1 MKNENSQVAP
11 RLEDDYK
18 STTEKV
24 SAAGTGKEDFHQE
37 KERENQPEKD
47 INDDEQEGDVNND
60 DDDNNIIINDDV
72 DSTDNDINES
82 DDSEDEVPFT

>member
-37 KERENQPEKD
+37 KERENQPEQD
-47 INDDEQEGDVNND
+47 INDDEQEGDVNNAD
-60 DDDNNIIINDDV
+60 DDNIIINDDV
-72 DSTDNDINES
+72 DNTDNDINES